1 MDPQLSNIVSF
12 SISVIGP
19 VVLLIA
25 FGYLLYK
32 QKLMTDDFVERASR
46 LIFNFALPALLFS
59 SISKSDLGTLTDFKT
74 ISIGISGTL
83 LFFIVSLILVPFLV
97 EKRAD
102 RGVVIQGSF
111 RANMGIIGLA
121 YCQNAY
127 GDIGLAYASIYMG
140 CLTIVYNVLSVGVLN
155 IFNDGK
161 QSILNVVKGIASNPI
176 IIAIIISLT
185 VAYLKLPIPSAI
197 DNSIG
202 YFAQLTLPLALLCT
216 GASLR
221 FSSFSND
228 AKAASISIVAKCIFY
243 PMLLVALAIY
253 FDVKG
258 MALGVVFLMSI
269 CPTAAA
275 SYVMVRKIGG
285 NHILAAHIIAI
296 STLLSVPFTVLGYA
310 LLSAQIS
317 IN

>member
-1 MDPQLSNIVSF
+1 MKPELSHILSF

-25 FGYLLYK
+25 FGYFLYK

-46 LIFNFALPALLFS
+46 LIFHFALPALLFS
-59 SISKSDLGTLTDFKT
+59 SISKSDLSTLTDLKT
-74 ISIGISGTL
+74 ISVGISGTL
-83 LFFIVSLILVPFLV
+83 IFFVVSLLVVPFLI
-97 EKRAD
+97 ERRSD

-140 CLTIVYNVLSVGVLN
+140 CLTIVYNVLSVGILN

-161 QSILNVVKGIASNPI
+161 QSLAIVLKGIASNPI
-176 IIAIIISLT
+176 IIAIIVSLS
-185 VAYLKLPIPSAI
+185 VAYFKLPIPNAI

-221 FSSFSND
+221 FSSFSSD
-228 AKAASISIVAKCIFY
+228 AKAAGISILAKCIFY
-243 PMLLVALAIY
+243 PLLLVTVAIY
-253 FDVKG
+253 FDIEG
-258 MALGVVFLMSI
+258 MALGVVFLMAV

-310 LLSAQIS
+310 LLSAKIG